1 MLAMRARPIPKGFT
15 LIEILVVL
23 LIVTILAGVTIA
35 RLPAFAQN
43 ADFEAETRRL
53 QLLFT
58 MARQESILDSTEFG
72 FRLTDNGYQF
82 LKYDDGSQSWEEAE
96 RPFQERSLADEL
108 KLVIEAESDGFSLMG
123 KNLPPVLILSSGEN
137 TPFRLILQS
146 RLERTSRILM
156 SEGYGEFV
164 WDEQ

>member
-1 MLAMRARPIPKGFT
+1 MKARPIFKGFT

-35 RLPAFAQN
+35 RLPTFSRN
-43 ADFEAETRRL
+43 ADFETETRRL
-53 QLLFT
+53 QLLFN

-72 FRLTDNGYQF
+72 FRLTDGGYKF
-82 LKYDDGSQSWEEAE
+82 LKFDDGSQSWKDAE
-96 RPFQERSLADEL
+96 SPFQVRLLPDEL
-108 KLVIEAESDGFSLMG
+108 RLVIEADSKGFSFLG
-123 KNLPPVLILSSGEN
+123 ENLPPILILSSGEN

-146 RLERTSRILM
+146 KLQRASRTLM